1 MAKPSAATVVK
12 IGSFDIGVNQTMFT
26 ANKATRARHIAKI
39 EDIIA
44 TCVQEGSLDIFSLSE
59 LGDHGHGLHAAS
71 IWPSDLTI
79 FKPTGIDF
87 LVEGAYMTVWGFKP
101 DATHLGAMN
110 SVTCILKS
118 FFFPSQLVIQVF
130 TVPTCTAGNLHRGD
144 LSKFLIHGNLHIR
157 IPNRGPM
164 VTTMSKKRVLQE
176 AMWQLERRAELK
188 GSSASQPAVL
198 VLVGDPNLTK
208 QEAEE
213 AIQMLQTNE
222 GADWENVW
230 HVHTTSKQLSGDIV
244 LVKGANAKPFDLPFG
259 ISHGD
264 RGMRHDQHD
273 AIGIELHF
281 HSLSTPR
288 SGASQPAASAC
299 GRAPQSAFSRDRS
312 RSGGGRAKDVATMSQ
327 QKMSKQEGSED
338 VAPSTWRQIWAAKIA
353 QLATKMQRRR
363 RCSDEDAATKRRRCG
378 DEAPQPASSTSSVD
392 PPPSELA
399 ADAGLQDA
407 WMRSGGPSAEVAE
420 IASQLIIDRR
430 HRKAV
435 AVQAPVRARG
445 SVAPHV
451 SGALQPASSTLAPA
465 PQRPVPR
472 DAAPVPGDTA
482 QAHGA
487 PQPAMEP
494 GALINQMLLQP
505 ATEDPNSLGSSRV
518 AETLNEDMR
527 SFLWAHPEFPLAEA
541 VKLRSVLF
549 SKKQHPVPADL
560 WITGG
565 ASGASQPGDHQY
577 VTAGVS
583 ETYVLQQLHGVLE
596 LRNGWLR
603 QQNLPL
609 HFQMRD
615 QIERPEF
622 LAYARYQYEIQPH
635 QQKRQSEDWQA
646 GGNTKLRNGMRS
658 RWAREQQRRCGSPAL
673 WGIVSFTGRFEANY
687 LAKQ

>member
-110 SVTCILKS
+110 SVTYILKS

-176 AMWQLERRAELK
+176 AMWQLEKQAELK
-188 GSSASQPAVL
+188 GSSSSQPAVL

-213 AIQMLQTNE
+213 AIQVLQTND

-244 LVKGANAKPFDLPFG
+244 LVKGTNAKPFDLPFG

-288 SGASQPAASAC
+288 SGASQPAASSHDQAR
-299 GRAPQSAFSRDRS
+299 GRASQSASSRERS
-312 RSGGGRAKDVATMSQ
+312 RSGGGR
-327 QKMSKQEGSED
+327 GSED
-338 VAPSTWRQIWAAKIA
+338 GAPHATFADKI
-353 QLATKMQRRR
+353 KDYMEHSMR
-363 RCSDEDAATKRRRCG
+363 
-378 DEAPQPASSTSSVD
+378 PQT
-392 PPPSELA
+392 
-399 ADAGLQDA
+399 
-407 WMRSGGPSAEVAE
+407 RSG
-420 IASQLIIDRR
+420 
-430 HRKAV
+430 
-435 AVQAPVRARG
+435 AP
-445 SVAPHV
+445 
-451 SGALQPASSTLAPA
+451 QPASSTLAPG
-465 PQRPVPR
+465 PQPSVPR
-472 DAAPVPGDTA
+472 DAPRR
-482 QAHGA
+482 GA
-487 PQPAMEP
+487 PQPVTSP
-494 GALINQMLLQP
+494 GAT
-505 ATEDPNSLGSSRV
+505 ATEV
-518 AETLNEDMR
+518 AETVNQDMR
-527 SFLWAHPEFPLAEA
+527 SFWEYHPEARTETPQ
-541 VKLRSVLF
+541 LRSILF
-549 SKKQHPVPADL
+549 ARTKHPVPDDL
-560 WITGG
+560 WITGD
-565 ASGASQPGDHQY
+565 ASGASQPGDQQY
-577 VTAGVS
+577 VTAVVS
-583 ETYVLQQLHGVLE
+583 ETYVLQQLQGVIE

-609 HFQMRD
+609 HCQMRD

-622 LAYARYQYEIQPH
+622 LAYAKDQYEMQLC
-635 QQKRQSEDWQA
+635 QLQMQVEDLFA
-646 GGNTKLRNGMRS
+646 GGMEKLHSGRKS
-658 RWAREQQRRCGSPAL
+658 RWSREQQRRGGTPAL
-673 WGIVSFTGRFEANY
+673 WGIVSFTGRFQANY
-687 LAKQ
+687 LETVQGARPRGSVGAPQPDDQDNTPHLGCPDSTEKSKTANQKRDFSGSVDRTKNNKRKRIRQANDATRASGHGLEDEGEEPEPEDDAGERDATMHGVEWT

>member
-1 MAKPSAATVVK
+1 MPAAVH
-12 IGSFDIGVNQTMFT
+12 Q
-26 ANKATRARHIAKI
+26 ARS
-39 EDIIA
+39 
-44 TCVQEGSLDIFSLSE
+44 G
-59 LGDHGHGLHAAS
+59 
-71 IWPSDLTI
+71 
-79 FKPTGIDF
+79 
-87 LVEGAYMTVWGFKP
+87 
-101 DATHLGAMN
+101 
-110 SVTCILKS
+110 
-118 FFFPSQLVIQVF
+118 
-130 TVPTCTAGNLHRGD
+130 
-144 LSKFLIHGNLHIR
+144 
-157 IPNRGPM
+157 
-164 VTTMSKKRVLQE
+164 
-176 AMWQLERRAELK
+176 
-188 GSSASQPAVL
+188 ASQPAIS
-198 VLVGDPNLTK
+198 PR
-208 QEAEE
+208 A
-213 AIQMLQTNE
+213 
-222 GADWENVW
+222 
-230 HVHTTSKQLSGDIV
+230 TTSKQLSGDIV
-244 LVKGANAKPFDLPFG
+244 LVKGTNAKPFDLPFG

-264 RGMRHDQHD
+264 RGMRNDQHD

-687 LAKQ
+687 LAKVESVRVRGSVGDSQPDDHDQEKTKIANQARRTLRWAQHLDRKRTTSGANKSFLWTDEDLQLLEQLDSGELLRIANEATRASGHGRLRNQDGTFKDIGTGGLLRTVLDNWRPPVLGDEVDVDDAGMNEEESVHWS

>member
-1 MAKPSAATVVK
+1 MPA
-12 IGSFDIGVNQTMFT
+12 FT
-26 ANKATRARHIAKI
+26 ASVYQARSG
-39 EDIIA
+39 
-44 TCVQEGSLDIFSLSE
+44 V
-59 LGDHGHGLHAAS
+59 
-71 IWPSDLTI
+71 
-79 FKPTGIDF
+79 
-87 LVEGAYMTVWGFKP
+87 
-101 DATHLGAMN
+101 
-110 SVTCILKS
+110 
-118 FFFPSQLVIQVF
+118 
-130 TVPTCTAGNLHRGD
+130 
-144 LSKFLIHGNLHIR
+144 
-157 IPNRGPM
+157 
-164 VTTMSKKRVLQE
+164 
-176 AMWQLERRAELK
+176 
-188 GSSASQPAVL
+188 SQP
-198 VLVGDPNLTK
+198 T
-208 QEAEE
+208 
-213 AIQMLQTNE
+213 
-222 GADWENVW
+222 
-230 HVHTTSKQLSGDIV
+230 
-244 LVKGANAKPFDLPFG
+244 

-264 RGMRHDQHD
+264 RALRYDQHD
-273 AIGIELHF
+273 AIGSELHI

-288 SGASQPAASAC
+288 SGASQHVASVC
-299 GRAPQSAFSRDRS
+299 RRAPHSAFSRDGGGRCGRCHRHRS

-327 QKMSKQEGSED
+327 QKMSKQEEIC
-338 VAPSTWRQIWAAKIA
+338 ANKIA
-353 QLATKMQRRR
+353 QVVTKMQLRR

-392 PPPSELA
+392 SPPSELA

-445 SVAPHV
+445 SVTPYV
-451 SGALQPASSTLAPA
+451 SGAIQSAPSTLAPA

-472 DAAPVPGDTA
+472 DAAPVPEDTT
-482 QAHGA
+482 QARGA

-494 GALINQMLLQP
+494 GALINQLLLQP
-505 ATEDPNSLGSSRV
+505 VTEDPNSVGSSRV
-518 AETLNEDMR
+518 TETLNEDMR
-527 SFLWAHPEFPLAEA
+527 SFWETNHPEFPLAEA

-577 VTAGVS
+577 VSAGVS

-603 QQNLPL
+603 QRNLPV

-646 GGNTKLRNGMRS
+646 GGNTKLHRGMRS

-687 LAKQ
+687 LAKVESVRVRGMQFDSQPDDHDQEKTKIAKQARSTLRWAQHLDRKRTTSGANKSFLWTDEDLQLLEHLDSGELLRRANEATRASGHGRLRNQDGTFKDIGTGGLLRTVLDNWMPPVLGDEVDVDDAGMNEEESVHWS

>member
-198 VLVGDPNLTK
+198 VLVGNPNLTK

-213 AIQMLQTNE
+213 AIQMFQTND
-222 GADWENVW
+222 GADWQNVW
-230 HVHTTSKQLSGDIV
+230 HVHTTSAQLSGDIV
-244 LVKGANAKPFDLPFG
+244 LVKGAYAKSFDLPFG
-259 ISHGD
+259 PSHHD
-264 RGMRHDQHD
+264 RGPGLINDQHD
-273 AIGIELHF
+273 AIGIELRF
-281 HSLSTPR
+281 HSLNTPR
-288 SGASQPAASAC
+288 SGASQPAASSHDQAR
-299 GRAPQSAFSRDRS
+299 GRASQSASSRERS
-312 RSGGGRAKDVATMSQ
+312 RSGGGR
-327 QKMSKQEGSED
+327 GSED
-338 VAPSTWRQIWAAKIA
+338 GAPHATFADKI
-353 QLATKMQRRR
+353 KDYMEHSMR
-363 RCSDEDAATKRRRCG
+363 
-378 DEAPQPASSTSSVD
+378 PQT
-392 PPPSELA
+392 
-399 ADAGLQDA
+399 
-407 WMRSGGPSAEVAE
+407 RSG
-420 IASQLIIDRR
+420 
-430 HRKAV
+430 
-435 AVQAPVRARG
+435 AP
-445 SVAPHV
+445 
-451 SGALQPASSTLAPA
+451 QPASSTLAPG
-465 PQRPVPR
+465 PQPSVPR
-472 DAAPVPGDTA
+472 DAPRR
-482 QAHGA
+482 GA
-487 PQPAMEP
+487 PQPVTSP
-494 GALINQMLLQP
+494 GAT
-505 ATEDPNSLGSSRV
+505 ATEV
-518 AETLNEDMR
+518 AETVNQDMR
-527 SFLWAHPEFPLAEA
+527 SFWEYHPEARTETPQ
-541 VKLRSVLF
+541 LRSILF
-549 SKKQHPVPADL
+549 ARTKHPVPDDL
-560 WITGG
+560 WITGD
-565 ASGASQPGDHQY
+565 ASGASQPGDQQY
-577 VTAGVS
+577 VTAVVS
-583 ETYVLQQLHGVLE
+583 ETYVLQQLQGVIE

-609 HFQMRD
+609 HCQMRD

-622 LAYARYQYEIQPH
+622 LAYAKDQYEMQLC
-635 QQKRQSEDWQA
+635 QLQMQVEDLFA
-646 GGNTKLRNGMRS
+646 GGMEKLHSGRKS
-658 RWAREQQRRCGSPAL
+658 RWSREQQRRCGTPAL
-673 WGIVSFTGRFEANY
+673 WGIVSFTGRFQANY
-687 LAKQ
+687 LETVQGARPRGSVGAPQPDDQDNTPQEKTKIANEHRGTFRWAEHLDRIRTANKRSFSNAELQLLHEFDIGELLREANDATRASGHGRLRSEDGSFQDDCSSTGSLLRTLLDDWKPSTLQYVDCS